1 MEYKIADARNRNM
14 GLNNMTCKYPKYW
27 CRLHQVWL
35 SEKDVEHK
43 KCNNKTDIYMIDT
56 RRCLNLVEN
65 KYVKNVNNC

>member
-1 MEYKIADARNRNM
+1 MEYKISDARNRNM
-14 GLNNMTCKYPKYW
+14 GLNNMTCKDPKYW

-35 SEKDVEHK
+35 SEKDAEHK